1 MKKRAFLGQLFA
13 NHIIFLYLCMAF
25 RKSANWDNG
34 NHGKT
39 QEKHHEKPSNNVFY
53 KPLKLKV
60 NYGRK
65 IPSGG

>member
-1 MKKRAFLGQLFA
+1 MQKSDD
-13 NHIIFLYLCMAF
+13 F
-25 RKSANWDNG
+25 R
-34 NHGKT
+34 GKIC
-39 QEKHHEKPSNNVFY
+39 KAP

>member
-1 MKKRAFLGQLFA
+1 VKKRAFLGQLFA

-39 QEKHHEKPSNNVFY
+39 REKHHEKPANNEFI
-53 KPLKLKV
+53 
-60 NYGRK
+60 NH
-65 IPSGG
+65 